1 MSTIVVVR
9 KGRRACIAA
18 DSLTSF
24 GDIRLAAQ
32 HDCDS
37 DKIQTIGKTHLG
49 LVGSAAHTLVVENA
63 LQKPKLAADFSS
75 RDQIFRTLMR
85 LHKKLKD
92 DYYLNPEESE
102 EDPYESS
109 RFDGVMVNRRGIFG
123 LYSMREVYEY
133 KRFWAAGAGAEI
145 ALGAMHAL
153 YDRLDTCEQIATAAV
168 EAAAEFNNATA
179 LPLTLESVKLKGI

>member
-9 KGRRACIAA
+9 KGRTACIAA

-24 GDIRLAAQ
+24 GDIRLAAG
-32 HDCDS
+32 HDCYS
-37 DKIQTIGKTHLG
+37 NKIQTIGKTHIG

-63 LQKPKLAADFSS
+63 LRKKGLGADFSS
-75 RDQIFRTLMR
+75 RDAIFHTLMR

-92 DYYLNPEESE
+92 DYFLNPEESD

-109 RFDGVMVNRRGIFG
+109 RFDGVLVNKSGIYG
-123 LYSMREVYEY
+123 IYSMREVYEY
-133 KRFWAAGAGAEI
+133 KRFWAAGSGAEI

-153 YDRLDTCEQIATAAV
+153 YDRLDSAEQIAAAAV

-179 LPLTLESVKLKGI
+179 LPLTLESVRLKGF

>member
-24 GDIRLAAQ
+24 GDVRLAAS
-32 HDCDS
+32 HDCHS
-37 DKIQTIGKTHLG
+37 NKIQTIGKTHIG
-49 LVGSAAHTLVVENA
+49 LVGSAAHTLVVEHA
-63 LQKPKLAADFSS
+63 LRKRGLAADFSS
-75 RDQIFRTLMR
+75 RDAIFHTLMR

-109 RFDGVMVNRRGIFG
+109 RFDGVMVNRSGIFG
-123 LYSMREVYEY
+123 IFSMREVYEY

>member
-24 GDIRLAAQ
+24 GDIRLTAG
-32 HDCDS
+32 HDRHS
-37 DKIQTIGKTHLG
+37 NKIQTIGKTHIG
-49 LVGSAAHTLVVENA
+49 LVGSAAHTLVIEHA
-63 LQKPKLAADFSS
+63 LKKKKLAANFKG
-75 RDQIFRTLMR
+75 RDAIFHTMMR

-92 DYYLNPEESE
+92 DYYLNPEESD

-109 RFDGVMVNRRGIFG
+109 RFDGVLCNRSGIYGIFA
-123 LYSMREVYEY
+123 MREVYEY

-145 ALGAMHAL
+145 ALGAMHAI
-153 YDRLDTCEQIATAAV
+153 YDHMDSCEQIATAAI